1 MSFQCR
7 LNKKRRAG
15 NKILAKRQCGSVLF
29 CMASTVVPL
38 PREPDTLIGMIVE
51 LRDENSK
58 LRAMLQTLRRALF
71 GARSERLGTDPGQL
85 ALELEDVSKVPVEPE
100 PEPVKPRSQDGRT
113 RRKSVRNIGGL
124 PKHLPRDDVFIE
136 PETETCPC
144 CCGALHRIGE
154 DVSEMLDI
162 VPAIIRVKRIHRP
175 RYGCRA
181 CESAVVQAPA
191 PPRPIDGGLPT
202 TALLAHIAAA
212 KFAWHLPLHRQ
223 TQMLAAYGIELDRST
238 LVHWIGR
245 TAWWLQPLY
254 ALLSETV
261 MAAGK
266 VFCDDTPLPVLDRT
280 RRRTRIARLWCYAV
294 DDRPWQGPA
303 PPAVIYRYAE
313 DRRGRHIKEHLD
325 GFHGVLQVD
334 GYTGYDGL
342 ARPSRPGGP
351 IMLAY
356 CWAHAR
362 REFFDVHKR
371 TKDPVAAEALRRIG
385 EIYAIEA
392 RIRGRPAEQRVAIR
406 QAETKPLMMALWS
419 WLMQRLEEIST
430 KSSLASA
437 IRYTLGHWEGLTVF
451 LADGRVEVD
460 NNTVERCIRPI
471 PLGRKN
477 ALFAGSDSG
486 GERWAVLASLINTA
500 KLHEIDPET
509 YLADVLDRIVSG
521 RTKVNALRELLP
533 WNWKA
538 ARAAQA
544 VAAA

>member
-1 MSFQCR
+1 
-7 LNKKRRAG
+7 
-15 NKILAKRQCGSVLF
+15 
-29 CMASTVVPL
+29 MASIVVPL

-51 LRDENSK
+51 LRDENDK
-58 LRAMLQTLRRALF
+58 LRAMLETLRRKLF
-71 GARSERLGTDPGQL
+71 GAQSERLGTDPGQL
-85 ALELEDVSKVPVEPE
+85 ALDLEDVSTAPVEFE
-100 PEPVKPRSQDGRT
+100 PESAKPQPQDRRG
-113 RRKSVRNIGGL
+113 RRKAARNIGSL

-136 PETETCPC
+136 PETKSCPC
-144 CCGALHRIGE
+144 CHGGLHRIGD

-202 TALLAHIAAA
+202 TALLAHIAAG

-223 TQMLAAYGIELDRST
+223 TQMLAAYGIDLDRST

-245 TAWWLQPLY
+245 TVWWLQPLY
-254 ALLSETV
+254 ALLTETV
-261 MAAGK
+261 MAAAK
-266 VFCDDTPLPVLDRT
+266 VFCDDTPLPVLDRM
-280 RRRTRIARLWCYAV
+280 RRRTRTARLWCYAV
-294 DDRPWQGPA
+294 DDRPWQGLV

-334 GYTGYDGL
+334 GYNGYDGL
-342 ARPSRPGGP
+342 ARPNRPGGP
-351 IMLAY
+351 ITLAY
-356 CWAHAR
+356 CWVHAR
-362 REFFDVHKR
+362 REFFDVHKQ

-385 EIYAIEA
+385 EIYVIEA
-392 RIRGRPAEQRVAIR
+392 RIRGRPAAERVAIR
-406 QAETKPLMMALWS
+406 QAETKPLLMALWS
-419 WLMQRLEEIST
+419 WLMQRLEEISA

-451 LADGRVEVD
+451 LTDGRVEVD

-477 ALFAGSDSG
+477 ALFAGSHSG
-486 GERWAVLASLINTA
+486 GERWAILASLINTA
-500 KLHEIDPET
+500 KLHDIDPET
-509 YLADVLDRIVSG
+509 YLADVLERIVSG
-521 RTKVNALRELLP
+521 RTKANALRELLP
-533 WNWKA
+533 WNWKV
-538 ARAAQA
+538 ARAVPAA
-544 VAAA
+544 VTT

>member
-1 MSFQCR
+1 
-7 LNKKRRAG
+7 
-15 NKILAKRQCGSVLF
+15 
-29 CMASTVVPL
+29 MASDVSAL
-38 PREPDTLIGMIVE
+38 SREPDILIGMVLE
-51 LRDENSK
+51 LRGENGR
-58 LRAMLQTLRRALF
+58 LRAMLETLRRTLY
-71 GARSERLGTDPGQL
+71 GARSERFDSDPGQL
-85 ALELEDVSKVPVEPE
+85 ALGLEDVSTALVEPE
-100 PEPVKPRSQDGRT
+100 PEATKPRSQDGRT
-113 RRKSVRNIGGL
+113 RPKPMRNIGGL
-124 PKHLPRDDVFIE
+124 PKHLPREDVVIE
-136 PETETCPC
+136 PAIDHCPC
-144 CCGALHRIGE
+144 CQGRLHCIGE

-162 VPAIIRVKRIHRP
+162 VPAILRT
-175 RYGCRA
+175 A
-181 CESAVVQAPA
+181 
-191 PPRPIDGGLPT
+191 
-202 TALLAHIAAA
+202 ALLAHIAAA

-223 TQMLAAYGIELDRST
+223 TQMLAAYGIQLDRST

-254 ALLSETV
+254 ALLTETV

-303 PPAVIYRYAE
+303 PPAVVYRYAE
-313 DRRGRHIKEHLD
+313 DRRGRHVKEHLN
-325 GFHGVLQVD
+325 GFNGVLQVD
-334 GYTGYDGL
+334 GYTGYDSL
-342 ARPSRPGGP
+342 ANPNRPGGA
-351 IMLAY
+351 ITLAY
-356 CWAHAR
+356 CLAHAR

-392 RIRGRPAEQRVAIR
+392 RIRGCPADERVAVR
-406 QAETKPLMMALWS
+406 QAETKPLMAALWS
-419 WLMQRLEEIST
+419 WLMQRLEEISA
-430 KSSLASA
+430 KSSLATA
-437 IRYTLGHWEGLTVF
+437 IRYTLGHWAGLTVF
-451 LADGRVEVD
+451 LVDGRVEVD

-477 ALFAGSDSG
+477 ALFAGSHRG

-538 ARAAQA
+538 ARAASI
-544 VAAA
+544 AAAA

>member
-1 MSFQCR
+1 MTNAVSDHEEVAR
-7 LNKKRRAG
+7 LKAELAEARAELTGARLLIEQLKSQLAVLRRMQFGRSSEKLTAEIQQLELLLEDLEEGEAERTAPTTATAG
-15 NKILAKRQCGSVLF
+15 TSQRRHPARKPL
-29 CMASTVVPL
+29 PDHL
-38 PREPDTLIGMIVE
+38 PRE
-51 LRDENSK
+51 
-58 LRAMLQTLRRALF
+58 
-71 GARSERLGTDPGQL
+71 
-85 ALELEDVSKVPVEPE
+85 DVV
-100 PEPVKPRSQDGRT
+100 
-113 RRKSVRNIGGL
+113 
-124 PKHLPRDDVFIE
+124 IE
-136 PETETCPC
+136 PMIDCCPC
-144 CCGALHRIGE
+144 CQGTLHRIGE

-162 VPAIIRVKRIHRP
+162 VPAILRVKRIHRP

-191 PPRPIDGGLPT
+191 PPRPMDGGLPT
-202 TALLAHIAAA
+202 AALLAHIAAG

-223 TQMLAAYGIELDRST
+223 TQMLVAKMLAGHGIDLDRST

-254 ALLSETV
+254 ALLTETV

-294 DDRPWQGPA
+294 DDRPWQGPV
-303 PPAVIYRYAE
+303 PPAVVYRYAE
-313 DRRGRHIKEHLD
+313 DRRGRHVKEHLD
-325 GFHGVLQVD
+325 GFCGVLQVD
-334 GYTGYDGL
+334 GYPGYDSL
-342 ARPSRPGGP
+342 ARPDRPGGA
-351 IMLAY
+351 ITLAY
-356 CWAHAR
+356 CLAHAR

-371 TKDPVAAEALRRIG
+371 TKDPIAAEALRRIG

-392 RIRGRPAEQRVAIR
+392 RIRGRPAGERISIR
-406 QAETKPLMMALWS
+406 QAETKPLMAALWS
-419 WLMQRLEEIST
+419 WLMQRLEEISA

-451 LADGRVEVD
+451 LVDGRVEVD
-460 NNTVERCIRPI
+460 NNTVERSIRPI

-477 ALFAGSDSG
+477 ALFAGSHRG

-509 YLADVLDRIVSG
+509 YLADVLERVVSG

-538 ARAAQA
+538 ARAIPIAT
-544 VAAA
+544 AA